1 MAVRSVTQSG
11 VTWDTAVLRSA
22 PQTRPG
28 RVTFGRL
35 PTIAAMA
42 EPLIVTIRGRSPH
55 VDPEAWVAPNA
66 TLIGQ
71 VRLAARASVWYS
83 ATLRAEAEPIDI
95 GAGTNIQDGATIHVD
110 PEFPVR
116 VGSGA
121 SVGHNA
127 VLHGCTVEDGALI
140 GMGAIVLNGAVIGAG
155 SLVAAG
161 ALVPQGIVIPPRSLV
176 AGVPGKVRRELSD
189 AELAHNRHNADLYC
203 GLVELHRQAT

>member
-1 MAVRSVTQSG
+1 MLAMSEH
-11 VTWDTAVLRSA
+11 
-22 PQTRPG
+22 RPG
-28 RVTFGRL
+28 
-35 PTIAAMA
+35 
-42 EPLIVTIRGRSPH
+42 PLMITIRGRQPQ

-71 VRLAARASVWYS
+71 VALAARSSVWYS

-95 GAGTNIQDGATIHVD
+95 GAGTNIQDGVTIHVD

-116 VGSGA
+116 VGAGV

-140 GMGAIVLNGAVIGAG
+140 GMGAIILNGAVIGAG

-161 ALVPQGIVIPPRSLV
+161 ALVAQGVVIPPRSLV

-189 AELAHNRHNADLYC
+189 AEVTHNRHNAAVYES
-203 GLVELHRQAT
+203 LVELHRHPD